1 MSESGQDNLP
11 LELEIY
17 GLPFRVRAP
26 WEEHERLQRAAR
38 HVDNV
43 MRQIVVSQITPDTAR
58 LAIQA
63 ALRISHDYM
72 RMADD
77 IANET
82 GATDENKRRV
92 DDLLERLENSL
103 KTL

>member
-1 MSESGQDNLP
+1 MSDSGHEAQP
-11 LELEIY
+11 LELDIY
-17 GLPFRVRAP
+17 GQSFRLRAP
-26 WEEHERLQRAAR
+26 WDEHDRLQRAAR

-43 MRQIVVSQITPDTAR
+43 MRQIVVAQITPDTSR

-63 ALRISHDYM
+63 ALRISYDYLRLM
-72 RMADD
+72 DD
-77 IANET
+77 IAHET

-92 DDLLERLENSL
+92 DDLLQRLEESL